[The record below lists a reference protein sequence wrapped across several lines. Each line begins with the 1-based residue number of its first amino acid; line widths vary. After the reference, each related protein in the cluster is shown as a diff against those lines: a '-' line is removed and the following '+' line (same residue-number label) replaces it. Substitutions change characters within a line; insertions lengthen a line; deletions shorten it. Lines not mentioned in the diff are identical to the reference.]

1 MQANGSAQPSDA
13 AGRQG
18 RVTSMAR
25 WLSRRRGAPA
35 PAPKVSV
42 VIPVYNAESTLRE
55 CLSRLH
61 ESRYRDFETI
71 LVDDGCTDQ
80 SPAIAAEFPVR
91 IVPTSGRVG
100 PAAARNLGPRVA
112 TGEALVFIDS
122 GVMVPSDSPSLP
134 AQSLA
139 AGEV

>member
-1 MQANGSAQPSDA
+1 MRPNGSSPTSDGPT
-13 AGRQG
+13 GRQS

-42 VIPVYNAESTLRE
+42 VIPVFNAESTLRE
-55 CLSRLH
+55 CLTRLH

-100 PAAARNLGPRVA
+100 PAAARHLRAPLA
-112 TGEALVFIDS
+112 TREGVFFIH
-122 GVMVPSDSPSLP
+122 SDVIVRTD
-134 AQSLA
+134 SLA
-139 AGEV
+139 PLSP

>member
-1 MQANGSAQPSDA
+1 MRPNGSSPTSDGPT
-13 AGRQG
+13 GRQS

-25 WLSRRRGAPA
+25 WLSRRRGAVA

-61 ESRYRDFETI
+61 ESRYRDYETI

-91 IVPTSGRVG
+91 IVPTSGRGG
-100 PAAARNLGPRVA
+100 PAPAPHPRAPLG
-112 TGEALVFIDS
+112 
-122 GVMVPSDSPSLP
+122 
-134 AQSLA
+134 A
-139 AGEV
+139 AGGRLFTPS